1 MKQGFIFQISDH
13 TIWEKRQ
20 IKENILPFRAVPGIF
35 GTQQAQYLDVIK
47 QMLQQCFTDQNNP
60 QVYLLLKGSTA

>member
-1 MKQGFIFQISDH
+1 MHIIILCV
-13 TIWEKRQ
+13 TILIATQ
-20 IKENILPFRAVPGIF
+20 DLFCRAVPGIF

-60 QVYLLLKGSTA
+60 QVSCRFDVLVR